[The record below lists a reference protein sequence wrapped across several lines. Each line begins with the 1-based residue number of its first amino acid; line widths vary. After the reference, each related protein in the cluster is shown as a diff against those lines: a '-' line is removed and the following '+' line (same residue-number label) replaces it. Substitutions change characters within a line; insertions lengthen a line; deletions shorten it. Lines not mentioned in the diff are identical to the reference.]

1 MVPSVSRVAML
12 PTTLQMAM
20 LARAASLRLSK
31 RGERVR
37 RFARLR
43 DDDGQGVLADDRA
56 AVSIFGAVVD
66 VDRDA
71 GELLDH
77 ELADEARVPRR
88 AARQN
93 RDLVDRGQLLLG
105 HFHLVEKHAAR
116 ILRDAAKDR
125 FARGRRL
132 LEDFLEHEVLVAG
145 LLRHD
150 RVPEHALRDFG
161 NRPIEEVGELHAR
174 PRDHG
179 HFLVAEEDD
188 VARVA
193 EDRGDVRRHEE
204 LAVAESDDDRRA
216 VSDGDD
222 LFGIVCRDQN
232 QREEPTHQVQRT
244 PHRVFEPVV
253 FGFAFDEMRDD
264 FRVGFSDE
272 LVPLALQL
280 VLQIEIVLDDP
291 VVHDDN
297 LAGAVPVRVG
307 VLFGGPAMGGPARM
321 PDAIFTADRMAV
333 DDVFEAREFA
343 GASTQLDLAVA
354 YNGDAR

>member
-1 MVPSVSRVAML
+1 MNL
-12 PTTLQMAM
+12 PTRPACHDVPH
-20 LARAASLRLSK
+20 ARIVILSM
-31 RGERVR
+31 
-37 RFARLR
+37 
-43 DDDGQGVLADDRA
+43 
-56 AVSIFGAVVD
+56 
-66 VDRDA
+66 
-71 GELLDH
+71 
-77 ELADEARVPRR
+77 
-88 AARQN
+88 
-93 RDLVDRGQLLLG
+93 RGQLLLG
-105 HFHLVEKHAAR
+105 HLHLVEKHAAR
-116 ILRDAAKDR
+116 VLRDAAQDR

-188 VARVA
+188 VACVA
-193 EDRGDVRRHEE
+193 EDRGDVRGDEE
-204 LAVAESDDDRRA
+204 LAVAEPDDDRRA

-232 QREEPTHQVQRT
+232 QREEPRIRCSARLTAFSS
-244 PHRVFEPVV
+244 PSSL
-253 FGFAFDEMRDD
+253 GFALDEVRDD

-272 LVPLALQL
+272 LVPLALQF
-280 VLQIEIVLDDP
+280 VLQIEIVLDDS

-307 VLFGGPAMGGPARM
+307 VLFGGPAMGGPPRM

-343 GASTQLDLAVA
+343 GASTQLNLAVA